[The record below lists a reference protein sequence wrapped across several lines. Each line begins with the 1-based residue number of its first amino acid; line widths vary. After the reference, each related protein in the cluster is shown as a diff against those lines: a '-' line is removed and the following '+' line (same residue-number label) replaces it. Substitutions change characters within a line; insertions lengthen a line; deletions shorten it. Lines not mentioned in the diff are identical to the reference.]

1 MGKVSEYIT
10 GLIKRQVDEKGIV
23 VWYDP
28 ECHYTSIVNK
38 WDVLLLPLVKYDK
51 SYFKLRHE
59 IEAFIEFVAE
69 DGTVR
74 PDAGIPPR
82 LVVYV
87 PKARNETANA
97 LIEAECAG
105 VVVEPGSDSLP
116 RNTRLSVIARNF
128 FKQHIPGNAEEYARQ
143 VENRSLS
150 LADLD
155 RLAEQVSGAGVG
167 ALSLIFG
174 AVMPDDVIL
183 AFAATDTH
191 DKAIDEKNAIPDI
204 TALILEELGLDL
216 ASKNDPAALRA
227 KLRRS
232 VLFAECLAAMTE
244 RDRKSVSSDSST
256 QNDKVNIEAV
266 RRLVHQWRNRIDFRE
281 SYVESSWAVEREV
294 KADKLPI
301 PEALLSDLETFP
313 CFEDM
318 LIALSES
325 HIIENRPQAALA
337 HAQKRKSMFWPSH
350 DGIYRL
356 RWQFVEIVSQ
366 FFLLSTSILD
376 ALKASNGTV
385 DIMVLAYTDG
395 STPWC
400 ILDTH
405 YRHIERLFDLIEYDV
420 SKTDDKVEFILA
432 SVRNR
437 YGAVV
442 HETALALTAVYAQNG
457 FTTGSF
463 VDQKTVYKSFI
474 ESCLNKKQKTA
485 YFLVDALRYEMGRE
499 LIEGLEGDFSVEIQ
513 PGIAQLPTVTEIGMA
528 CLLPEAEKG
537 VAIIIDN
544 DSPVISIG
552 QNRMTSRNE
561 RIAYLEEKSGVATVT
576 YKLGDILRI
585 SKKIKDDIK
594 DAVLV
599 VITSQEIDQIGEKT
613 DDFSIGRYSVDIL
626 DNVRKALRRVA
637 SLGVKNIVITADH
650 GFLHVDAMPSGM
662 KIDAPGGAT
671 YSLHRRAWM
680 GKGGRADD
688 SYLRVNAS
696 SIGLAGDFEC
706 VFPKGMSC
714 FKVRGGNE
722 SYMHGGI
729 SLQEMVIPI
738 IRLKTKD
745 VIQPQDTAG
754 VTVKYEKKEIT
765 NRFFSVIILY
775 TADVMFPRDEL
786 IVRVSIVH
794 DAEDAGIAVMAG
806 YGFNDATKEITL
818 LKDKPNSVTLMLTG
832 TVPVGFVTIHV
843 VDINTDMPCASIND
857 IPVKLTI

>member
-1 MGKVSEYIT
+1 MGKVSEYIINI
-10 GLIKRQVDEKGIV
+10 IKRQVDEKGIV

-28 ECHYTSIVNK
+28 ECHYTSIVQR
-38 WDVLLLPLVKYDK
+38 WDAAVIPLVSYDK

-59 IEAFIEFVAE
+59 IELYMEFVGT
-69 DGTVR
+69 DGTIK

-87 PKARNETANA
+87 PKLRNDTANA

-183 AFAATDTH
+183 TFAATDTH

-204 TALILEELGLDL
+204 SALILEELGLDL
-216 ASKNDPAALRA
+216 AGKNDPAALRA

-232 VLFAECLAAMTE
+232 VLFTECLAVMSE

-256 QNDKVNIEAV
+256 QDDKVNVEAV
-266 RRLVHQWRNRIDFRE
+266 RRLVHQWRNRIDLRD
-281 SYVESSWAVEREV
+281 SYVESAWTVEREV

-301 PEALLSDLETFP
+301 PETLLFDLETFP
-313 CFEDM
+313 CFEDR

-325 HIIENRPQAALA
+325 HIIENRPQAALV
-337 HAQKRKSMFWPSH
+337 HAQKRKSMFWPSQ

-366 FFLLSTSILD
+366 FLLLSTTILD
-376 ALKASNGTV
+376 TLKANSGTV
-385 DIMVLAYTDG
+385 DMLVSSYTDG

-420 SKTDDKVEFILA
+420 SKKDDKVEVILA

-442 HETALALTAVYAQNG
+442 HETALALSTVYAQNG
-457 FTTGSF
+457 FACGSF
-463 VDQKTVYKSFI
+463 VDQKMVYKSFI
-474 ESCLNKKQKTA
+474 DSCLNEKQKTA

-499 LIEGLEGDFSVEIQ
+499 LIEGLEGDFTVEIQ
-513 PGIAQLPTVTEIGMA
+513 PGVAQLPTVTEIGMA
-528 CLLPEAEKG
+528 CLLPEAERG
-537 VAIIIDN
+537 VAIVIDN

-552 QNRMTSRNE
+552 PDRMASRNE
-561 RIAYLEEKSGVATVT
+561 RIAYLEKKSGVATVT

-594 DAVLV
+594 NAMLV
-599 VITSQEIDQIGEKT
+599 VVTSQEIDQIGEKT

-637 SLGVKNIVITADH
+637 SLGVKNIIITADH

-662 KIDAPGGAT
+662 KIDAPGGST
-671 YSLHRRAWM
+671 YSLHRRAWL

-696 SIGLAGDFEC
+696 TIGLTGDFEC
-706 VFPKGMSC
+706 AFPKGMSC
-714 FKVRGGNE
+714 FKVRGGND

-729 SLQEMVIPI
+729 SLQEIVIPI
-738 IRLKTKD
+738 ITLKTKD
-745 VIQPQDTAG
+745 VIQPQDTEG
-754 VTVKYEKKEIT
+754 VTIKFEKKEIT
-765 NRFFSVIILY
+765 NRFFSVIIVY
-775 TADVMFPRDEL
+775 SAEGMFPKEEL
-786 IVRVSIVH
+786 IVRVSIMH
-794 DAEDAGIAVMAG
+794 DAEDAGTVVMAG

-818 LKDKPNSVTLMLTG
+818 LKDKPNPVTLMLTG
-832 TVPVGFVTIHV
+832 TVPVSSVSLHV

-857 IPVKLTI
+857 IPIKLTI